1 MQKSPQTNQEPVM
14 TESDNSLIDTREI
27 ILSTKGSSCILLNGD
42 KKSHALYNL
51 RNIIDFENDKT
62 IDYVTISVPYAVVP
76 NSMYNVNSYSNQLIV
91 EWGGT
96 TYSYVF
102 ASGNYT
108 YSSFINAFR
117 SLLPYHFSISLDTV
131 TSKFTITNSTYPF
144 TLMGNSTIDYVI
156 GFSDTIQSTAVA
168 PYTLVMPRCV
178 IFLPTPVIN
187 VCCNEI
193 NNGQCLGP
201 NSNPLFS
208 NILCSI
214 PNTSKLNNELV
225 YQNVQDEFVLKTNGS
240 NILTISILD
249 DDGNY
254 LDFNG
259 VSSWFLLR
267 FKIHKRYKT
276 IKGNFSDFISNAT
289 RIRNL
294 ITEPEE

>member
-1 MQKSPQTNQEPVM
+1 MDQSLKTPALQMIEA
-14 TESDNSLIDTREI
+14 DNALIDTREI

-51 RNIIDFENDKT
+51 RNIIDFENDKS
-62 IDYVTISVPYAVVP
+62 IDFVTISVPYAVVP
-76 NSMYNVNSYSNQLIV
+76 NSMYNVNDYSNKLV
-91 EWGGT
+91 VTWNTYNSFMT
-96 TYSYVF
+96 TF
-102 ASGNYT
+102 AT
-108 YSSFINAFR
+108 I
-117 SLLPYHFSISLDTV
+117 LPAHFSISINSI

-144 TLMGNSTIDYVI
+144 TLLSDSTIDYII
-156 GFSDTIQSTAVA
+156 GFSDTIQSPLTS
-168 PYTLVMPRCV
+168 PYTITMPRCV

-193 NNGQCLGP
+193 NNGQCLGQ

-240 NILTISILD
+240 NVLTISILD

-267 FKIHKRYKT
+267 FKIHKKYKT
-276 IKGNFSDFISNAT
+276 VKGGFSDFISNAT

-294 ITEPEE
+294 IAED